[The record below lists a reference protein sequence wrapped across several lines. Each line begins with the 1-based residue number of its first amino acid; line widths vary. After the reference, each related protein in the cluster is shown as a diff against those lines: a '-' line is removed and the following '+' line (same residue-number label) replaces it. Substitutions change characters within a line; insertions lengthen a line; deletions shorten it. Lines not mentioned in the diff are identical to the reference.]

1 MAALFVLIGMLLVL
15 IGGIWLLVVTFKEGV
30 LWGLGSL
37 VVPVVS
43 IAFVCMHWHESKKP
57 FLLQVA
63 GLVLI
68 VVGVVMAPP
77 GTFSEPFREAMNAN
91 SF

>member
-1 MAALFVLIGMLLVL
+1 MAAIFLLIGMLLVL
-15 IGGIWLLVVTFKEGV
+15 IGGIWLLVVTFKQGV

-43 IAFVCMHWHESKKP
+43 IAFVCVYWNESKKP
-57 FLLQVA
+57 FLLQIA

-68 VVGVVMAPP
+68 VIGVVMAPP
-77 GTFSEPFREAMNAN
+77 GTFSEPFKEAFNAQ